1 MASSIRKF
9 TLSFNKRF
17 VAVLTEL
24 RSTIES
30 FRGPPSG
37 ALATLGLPSLPS
49 LEPSQTPGQGNSTLG
64 SIFDGILYA
73 VPRHRRSVEK
83 RLFRKHRFT
92 GFMEHGTPKT
102 NIVPCLVCGNFK
114 EKGHLC
120 EHCYNRV
127 RTETNEMQAK
137 MGDDL
142 KFDVPRSE
150 MEFIYENEKPA
161 EGTYV
166 VKMSKA
172 RPNWFP
178 RRLLNKTG

>member
-1 MASSIRKF
+1 MASSMRSF

-17 VAVLTEL
+17 TKALTNL
-24 RSTIES
+24 RFIIES

-37 ALATLGLPSLPS
+37 ALAILGSPSS
-49 LEPSQTPGQGNSTLG
+49 VPSQTSNQHSSTSILD
-64 SIFDGILYA
+64 SIFDGMLYA
-73 VPRHRRSVEK
+73 VPKFRRSLEK
-83 RLFRKHRFT
+83 RQFRKHRFS

-102 NIVPCLVCGNFK
+102 NIVPCLECGNFK

-127 RTETNEMQAK
+127 RAETNDMQAK

-150 MEFIYENEKPA
+150 MEFVYENEKPTQ
-161 EGTYV
+161 GTYV
-166 VKMSKA
+166 VKMTKP
-172 RPNWFP
+172 RPDWFP
-178 RRLLNKTG
+178 RRLLNKTGS

>member
-1 MASSIRKF
+1 
-9 TLSFNKRF
+9 
-17 VAVLTEL
+17 
-24 RSTIES
+24 
-30 FRGPPSG
+30 
-37 ALATLGLPSLPS
+37 
-49 LEPSQTPGQGNSTLG
+49 
-64 SIFDGILYA
+64 
-73 VPRHRRSVEK
+73 
-83 RLFRKHRFT
+83 
-92 GFMEHGTPKT
+92 
-102 NIVPCLVCGNFK
+102 
-114 EKGHLC
+114 
-120 EHCYNRV
+120 
-127 RTETNEMQAK
+127 